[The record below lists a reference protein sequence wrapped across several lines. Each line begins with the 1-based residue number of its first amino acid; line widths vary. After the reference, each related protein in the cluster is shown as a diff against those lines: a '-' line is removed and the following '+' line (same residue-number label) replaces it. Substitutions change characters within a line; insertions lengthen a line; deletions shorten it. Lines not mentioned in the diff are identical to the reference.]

1 MKTFISVLLGI
12 HSILS
17 VHALVINEIMSN
29 PIGDDGG
36 REWIEVYNDSDGS
49 IDLSSLTISVKGVS
63 FAVVTPVSGGVMLS
77 PHSYAIIGSTVS
89 GVTKFIQDYTSYT
102 GPLFKSAVSLVN
114 TGVTSLE
121 LKLQGQTVDTL
132 ASYTAAKEGQTW
144 ARIGS
149 GFSLGEPTPGQEN
162 KAIVVTQDIATT
174 TEGGVQTTLPQMSA
188 PSADIVLYLPT
199 EKIVVAGAP
208 ALFSVSALTRSGHT
222 IDGMSYA
229 WSFGDGGSRIGSS
242 TLYRYFYPGR
252 YVAQVEGTNGF
263 VAGTGRMTV
272 RVVSPDISVSPIG
285 FGKYGSYIDITNP
298 NVYDLDIS
306 DWKLV
311 VDSIPFS
318 FPRNTLLPVGVTRFS
333 GVAMGFSNVL
343 VSSTTLIK
351 LLFPSMDELLRFTQG
366 EGLGMVKDV
375 QTSLQATSSKI
386 TSPIPPLFKPLPK
399 ITYPIKI
406 QSKASSTKTI
416 EQATSSQKVITAT
429 KQKDTRIAGFLK
441 SIFSK

>member
-36 REWIEVYNDSDGS
+36 REWLEVYNDSDGS
-49 IDLSSLTISVKGVS
+49 IDLSTLTISIKGGS
-63 FAVVTPVSGGVMLS
+63 FIAVTPVSGGVMLA
-77 PHSYAIIGSTVS
+77 PHSYAVIGSTVS
-89 GVTKFIQDYTSYT
+89 GVTKFTQDYTSYT

-144 ARIGS
+144 ARIGA
-149 GFSLGEPTPGQEN
+149 GFSSGEPTPGQEN
-162 KAIVVTQDIATT
+162 KAVVVAQDTATT
-174 TEGGVQTTLPQMSA
+174 TEGGAQTTLPQMTA
-188 PSADIVLYLPT
+188 PSADIVLYFPA

-208 ALFSVSALTRSGHT
+208 SLFSVSALTRAGRV
-222 IDGMSYA
+222 IDGMTYA
-229 WSFGDGGSRIGSS
+229 WSFGDGGSRTGSS

-298 NVYDLDIS
+298 NAYDLDIS

-311 VDSIPFS
+311 VDSVPFS

-333 GVAMGFSNVL
+333 GVAMGFSNVA

-366 EGLGMVKDV
+366 EGLGVVKDV

-386 TSPIPPLFKPLPK
+386 TSPISPLFKPLPK

-406 QSKASSTKTI
+406 QSKASSTKTT
-416 EQATSSQKVITAT
+416 EQATSSQKVVVVA